1 MATNLLGQI
10 ERLWANLQGLGVR
23 RLTALAVI
31 GAAAFAVT
39 GLAGYYLSRPTMETL
54 YSGLD
59 RDDISAIGAALREA
73 GVPFDVNAEST
84 VVLTPAGQTAAARM
98 ILAEKG
104 LPRSG
109 AVGNELFDKLG
120 SLGLTSF
127 MQDVTRL
134 RALEGEL
141 ARTIQMMR
149 TVKAARVHIVL
160 ADEGSFRR
168 ERQPSSASVVIRTDG
183 GDDRATGQAI
193 RHLVGAAVPGMKLDD
208 VTVLNV
214 DGRLLASGAE
224 SIEKSPDNLLALE
237 KEAEEEIR
245 DNVTRT
251 LTPYLSS
258 RNFQISVAAR
268 LNADKTQT
276 NETIYNPDS
285 RVERSVRVTKEQ
297 QSSQNAAGEQAAGV
311 EANLPKPKSGAGESK
326 QSNDQ
331 TQKREELTNYEV
343 SSKSI
348 QTTSAGFA
356 VQNLSVAV
364 LINRAALTASL
375 GDKPSAEAL
384 ANQVHEIEQLV
395 SSAAGLDRQRGDAVK
410 VSVVDFIDS
419 SRDLDPAPGPSLF
432 EILARQTGS
441 IVNAGAIVAVAAM
454 VVWFGVRPGLKM
466 ALAPPAAACDRRR
479 ARRVRAAKR
488 RRWGRPTATAS
499 RPRAF
504 SSRPIPAATRSFRRC
519 WRGATTA
526 RSASCRNSS
535 SSMRTTPPRFSNNG
549 FVKERT
555 DETAFDRRLSRS
567 PRRRAGEKKRRDGR
581 ARRFA
586 LEAWRAG
593 RRVPGWRSTPWRSR
607 AAPGKRK
614 GKTAR
619 AERPG
624 NGGRFRLPPRRGRC
638 RGRAR
643 R

>member
-1 MATNLLGQI
+1 VATNLLGQI
-10 ERLWANLQGLGVR
+10 ERLWVNLQGLGAR
-23 RLTALAVI
+23 RLTALALI
-31 GAAAFAVT
+31 GVAVFAMT

-59 RDDISAIGAALREA
+59 RDDIAAIGAALREA

-84 VVLTPAGQTAAARM
+84 VVLTPAGQASAARM

-104 LPRSG
+104 LPRGG

-193 RHLVGAAVPGMKLDD
+193 RHLVASAVPAMKIDD

-224 SIEKSPDNLLALE
+224 SIENAPDNLLALE
-237 KEAEEEIR
+237 REVAQGIR
-245 DNVTRT
+245 ESVAHT
-251 LTPYLSS
+251 LAPYLSS

-276 NETIYNPDS
+276 NETIYNPDQ

-311 EANLPKPKSGAGESK
+311 DANLPKPKSPSGESK

-348 QTTSAGFA
+348 QTTSAGFV
-356 VQNLSVAV
+356 VQKLSIAV

-375 GDKPSAEAL
+375 GDKPPPDAV

-395 SSAAGLDRQRGDAVK
+395 ASAAGLDRQRGDVVK
-410 VSVVDFIDS
+410 ISVVDFIDS
-419 SRDLDPAPGPSLF
+419 THDLDPTPGPSLV
-432 EILARQTGS
+432 EILARQTGA
-441 IVNAGAIVAVAAM
+441 IINAAAIVAVAAM
-454 VVWFGVRPGLKM
+454 VIWFGVRPGLKM
-466 ALAPPAAACDRRR
+466 ALAPPRVAATEDTLGDFGVQMPALGGPDDEGQPQSLLVGTDPDGDEFLQALA
-479 ARRVRAAKR
+479 ARRDNGPER
-488 RRWGRPTATAS
+488 RLQKLVD
-499 RPRAF
+499 F
-504 SSRPIPAATRSFRRC
+504 DENHAATILKQWIRQ
-519 WRGATTA
+519 GA
-526 RSASCRNSS
+526 
-535 SSMRTTPPRFSNNG
+535 NG
-549 FVKERT
+549 
-555 DETAFDRRLSRS
+555 
-567 PRRRAGEKKRRDGR
+567 
-581 ARRFA
+581 
-586 LEAWRAG
+586 
-593 RRVPGWRSTPWRSR
+593 
-607 AAPGKRK
+607 
-614 GKTAR
+614 
-619 AERPG
+619 
-624 NGGRFRLPPRRGRC
+624 
-638 RGRAR
+638 
-643 R
+643 

>member
-1 MATNLLGQI
+1 MGTNLRAQI
-10 ERLWANLQGLGVR
+10 ERVWANLQGLGVR
-23 RLTALAVI
+23 RLTALALI
-31 GAAAFAVT
+31 GVSVFAMT

-59 RDDISAIGAALREA
+59 RDDIAAIGAALREA

-84 VVLTPAGQTAAARM
+84 VVLTPAGQAANARM

-127 MQDVTRL
+127 MQDITRL

-193 RHLVGAAVPGMKLDD
+193 RHLVASGVPGMKIDD

-237 KEAEEEIR
+237 REVSQEIR
-245 DNVTRT
+245 ESVTRT

-276 NETIYNPDS
+276 NETIYNPDQ

-297 QSSQNAAGEQAAGV
+297 QSSQNAAGQQAAGV
-311 EANLPKPKSGAGESK
+311 EANLPKPKSAGGESK

-343 SSKSI
+343 SSKST
-348 QTTSAGFA
+348 QTTSAGFV

-375 GDKPSAEAL
+375 GDKPSPDAL

-395 SSAAGLDRQRGDAVK
+395 GSAAGLDRQRGDAVK
-410 VSVVDFIDS
+410 ISVVDFIDS
-419 SRDLDPAPGPSLF
+419 TRDLDPAPGPSLV

-441 IVNAGAIVAVAAM
+441 IMNAGAIVAVVAM

-466 ALAPPAAACDRRR
+466 ALAPPQA
-479 ARRVRAAKR
+479 
-488 RRWGRPTATAS
+488 
-499 RPRAF
+499 
-504 SSRPIPAATRSFRRC
+504 AATRDALGA
-519 WRGATTA
+519 RGQTPALGA
-526 RSASCRNSS
+526 PDSEGQPDQSILIESA
-535 SSMRTTPPRFSNNG
+535 PDH
-549 FVKERT
+549 
-555 DETAFDRRLSRS
+555 DEFLQALL
-567 PRRRAGEKKRRDGR
+567 ARRDNGPER
-581 ARRFA
+581 KLQKLVDFD
-586 LEAWRAG
+586 ENH
-593 RRVPGWRSTPWRSR
+593 
-607 AAPGKRK
+607 AATILKQWIRQG
-614 GKTAR
+614 A
-619 AERPG
+619 
-624 NGGRFRLPPRRGRC
+624 NG
-638 RGRAR
+638 
-643 R
+643 